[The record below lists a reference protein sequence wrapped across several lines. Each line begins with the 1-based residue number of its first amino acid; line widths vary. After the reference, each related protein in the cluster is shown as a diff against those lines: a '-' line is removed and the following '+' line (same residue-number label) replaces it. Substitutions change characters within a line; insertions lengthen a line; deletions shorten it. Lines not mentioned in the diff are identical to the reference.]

1 MKEIRI
7 ILADDHQLVLDGMR
21 SMLQALE
28 GFSIVAEARNGLEVL
43 EAARKTEFDVI
54 LMDIEMPQLNGIEAT
69 RILLAEQPDA
79 KVLALTMFNEKGI
92 IVKVMEAGAKGYVLK
107 NANFNELVEAI
118 QKVASG
124 QNFISSDV
132 IATLMEKDSVRVE
145 SSKTE
150 IDAGSLTKREIEI
163 LKLIAQGFSNKEI
176 GEKLFISHRTVDTHR
191 TNLLDKL
198 EVKNIAGLIR
208 FAMKN
213 GFLD

>member
-43 EAARKTEFDVI
+43 EAARKIEFDVI